1 MELGGEEMKNKP
13 TMLFQ
18 VLSMMKKSEAGSRYR
33 MIGVGGVLSK
43 TVREDVW
50 KEVIFKQRSE
60 VRG

>member
-1 MELGGEEMKNKP
+1 MELGGEEMKNKS

>member
-1 MELGGEEMKNKP
+1 MELEGAEIKNKS

-18 VLSMMKKSEAGSRYR
+18 VLSITKKSEAGSRYR
-33 MIGVGGVLSK
+33 MIGVGGTLSK

-50 KEVIFKQRSE
+50 KEVIFKQRFE

>member
-1 MELGGEEMKNKP
+1 MELGGAEIKNKS

-18 VLSMMKKSEAGSRYR
+18 VLSITKKSEAGPRYR
-33 MIGVGGVLSK
+33 MIGVRGTLSK

>member
-1 MELGGEEMKNKP
+1 MKNKS

-50 KEVIFKQRSE
+50 KEVISKQRSE

>member
-1 MELGGEEMKNKP
+1 
-13 TMLFQ
+13 
-18 VLSMMKKSEAGSRYR
+18 MMKKSEAGSRYR

-50 KEVIFKQRSE
+50 KEVISKQRSE